1 MTDRRLELII
11 GTLLRVGVALAA
23 AVVLGGGIWYLAA
36 RGMATA
42 DYRHFHR
49 VARGFGSLAGL
60 SAPEAAIQA
69 GLLILIATPVA
80 RVIFSLVG
88 FLLERDRM
96 YVAITLAV
104 LAVLAY
110 SIGSAWL

>member
-1 MTDRRLELII
+1 
-11 GTLLRVGVALAA
+11 
-23 AVVLGGGIWYLAA
+23 
-36 RGMATA
+36 
-42 DYRHFHR
+42 
-49 VARGFGSLAGL
+49 
-60 SAPEAAIQA
+60 
-69 GLLILIATPVA
+69 
-80 RVIFSLVG
+80 VIFSLVG